1 MTPLCFHKYS
11 WLWEAEGRRGALF
24 LGETCMKRSCL
35 LKNRVFG
42 KKGRKI
48 YIKAQNARKTFK
60 TAEFAVVEMPFGVE
74 SEKIER
80 CGSDVRRWLA
90 FLRENGRSAAIRR
103 GVALRSSGAAPKPS
117 GFARKSSGMEEIGRS
132 RQAVPSLAQIF
143 EKAPS
148 RARVARAKR
157 ARKRI
162 ARGNFKRRKRGKSAK
177 TRENLVNMAKSG

>member
-1 MTPLCFHKYS
+1 MQKRRLLKHVTPLCFHKYS

-74 SEKIER
+74 SEKMSDAAAT
-80 CGSDVRRWLA
+80 CGVGL
-90 FLRENGRSAAIRR
+90 L
-103 GVALRSSGAAPKPS
+103 
-117 GFARKSSGMEEIGRS
+117 FARKWQECCDQEGRCAS
-132 RQAVPSLAQIF
+132 IERGGA
-143 EKAPS
+143 KAEWIC
-148 RARVARAKR
+148 AKI
-157 ARKRI
+157 KRYG
-162 ARGNFKRRKRGKSAK
+162 RNW
-177 TRENLVNMAKSG
+177 

>member
-1 MTPLCFHKYS
+1 
-11 WLWEAEGRRGALF
+11 
-24 LGETCMKRSCL
+24 MKRSCL

-90 FLRENGRSAAIRR
+90 FCEKMAGVLRSGGALRFDRAGRRQSRVDLREN
-103 GVALRSSGAAPKPS
+103 
-117 GFARKSSGMEEIGRS
+117 
-132 RQAVPSLAQIF
+132 QAVWKKLAGHVKLCRHLRKF
-143 EKAPS
+143 S
-148 RARVARAKR
+148 RKPHHARV
-157 ARKRI
+157 
-162 ARGNFKRRKRGKSAK
+162 
-177 TRENLVNMAKSG
+177 